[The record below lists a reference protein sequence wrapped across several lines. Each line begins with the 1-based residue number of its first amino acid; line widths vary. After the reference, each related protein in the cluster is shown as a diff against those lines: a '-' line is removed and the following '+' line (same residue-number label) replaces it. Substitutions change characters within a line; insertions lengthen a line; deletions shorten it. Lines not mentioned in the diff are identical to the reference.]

1 MASKFSTKD
10 AFPELWG
17 GIECT
22 LNRVRNRFHSQLA
35 LSGHLGRPEDLDLIA
50 QLGIRTLRYPVLWEM
65 VAPQGL
71 SSPDWSWTDQR
82 LARLQ
87 VLGIEPIVGL
97 MHHGSGP
104 LYTSLI
110 DPAFPDKLARYALMV
125 ARRYPWVK
133 YFTPVNEPLT
143 TARFSAL
150 YGHWY
155 PHLKDD
161 RAFVQALLQQCRG
174 IVLAMRAIRQVIPHA
189 RLVMTEDLGCTF
201 ASPVLQYQAD
211 FENHRRWLSF
221 DLLFGRLGSDHP
233 LLPWL
238 HQNGATPEQ
247 IRFFTEQPTPPDIL
261 GINYY
266 VTSDR
271 YLDDRLQLYP
281 PFLHGGNGR
290 QRYVDVE
297 AVRVCPAGIAGHEGI
312 LRSAWLRYRQCM
324 ALTEVHLGCSREEQL
339 RWLYEAWR
347 AVLQLRREGADIC
360 AVTAWALLGSV
371 DWNTLCTRGKGLYEP
386 GAFDVRGD
394 APRPTAIAKALTGL
408 GRQGELRDPSVQVP
422 GWWRRPE
429 RFLGALRP
437 PDSQLPVFEEANGC
451 GGVLIIGRTGTLG
464 QAFARLCQL
473 RGLTYHLLSRNE
485 MDIASPESVAGALRR
500 FRPGSVVNC
509 AGFVRIDEAEAQ
521 SASCFRENTAGP
533 ALLASECGRHGV
545 PFLTFSSD
553 MVFDG
558 RKGAAYTE
566 GDPVSPLNIYGKSK
580 AEAERQV
587 LELNPGA
594 LVVRTAA
601 FFGPWDDHN
610 FVTVTLRRLSRGEK
624 VEVARDLFVSPTYL
638 PDLVNACLDL
648 MIDGEQGLWHLGNAG
663 SVSWAEFAH
672 YCAGIA
678 GLDATGIVS
687 RTSASLGYLAK
698 RPAFL
703 ELSSERGLMLPSLED
718 AVQRFM
724 TDLPQVD
731 RYDSG

>member
-1 MASKFSTKD
+1 MAKECLHNGP
-10 AFPELWG
+10 FPELWG

-22 LNRVRNRFHSQLA
+22 LNRVGNRFQSQLA
-35 LSGHLGRPEDLDLIA
+35 LSGHLERPDDLDLIA
-50 QLGIRTLRYPVLWEM
+50 QLGIRSLRYPVLWEM

-71 SSPDWSWTDQR
+71 SSPDWSWADQQ

-87 VLGIEPIVGL
+87 ALEIEPIVGL
-97 MHHGSGP
+97 IHHGSGP

-110 DPAFPDKLARYALMV
+110 DPAFSDKLARYALLV
-125 ARRYPWVK
+125 ARRYPWMK
-133 YFTPVNEPLT
+133 FFTPVNEPLT

-155 PHLKDD
+155 PHLRDD

-174 IVLAMRAIRQVIPHA
+174 IVLAMQAIRQVIPHA

-201 ASPVLQYQAD
+201 ATPLLQYQAD
-211 FENHRRWLSF
+211 FENQRRWLSF
-221 DLLFGRLGSDHP
+221 DILFGRVDADHP
-233 LLPWL
+233 LWL
-238 HQNGATPEQ
+238 WLCQNGATPEQ
-247 IRFFTEQPTPPDIL
+247 ISFFTEHPTPPDII

-281 PFLHGGNGR
+281 SVLHGGNGR
-290 QRYVDVE
+290 QHYVDVE
-297 AVRVCPAGIAGHEGI
+297 AVRVRPEGIAGHEEI
-312 LRSAWLRYRQCM
+312 LRSAWLRYGQRM
-324 ALTEVHLGCSREEQL
+324 ALTEVHLGSSREEQL
-339 RWLYEAWR
+339 RWFYEAWR

-360 AVTAWALLGSV
+360 AVTAWALLGSF
-371 DWNTLCTRGKGLYEP
+371 DWNTLCTQGEGLYEP

-408 GRQGELRDPSVQVP
+408 GRQGELRDPSVEVP

-429 RFLGALRP
+429 RFRGLLRP
-437 PDSQLPVFEEANGC
+437 ADCQLPVFEEADGC
-451 GGVLIIGRTGTLG
+451 GGVLIVGRTGTLG
-464 QAFARLCQL
+464 QAFSRLCQL
-473 RGLTYHLLSRNE
+473 RGLTYHLLSRSE
-485 MDIASPESVAGALRR
+485 LDICSPESVAGALRR
-500 FRPGSVVNC
+500 FRPRSVINC

-521 SASCFRENTAGP
+521 SASCFRENTTGP
-533 ALLASECGRHGV
+533 ALLATECARHGV

-558 RKGAAYTE
+558 DKGAAYTE
-566 GDPVSPLNIYGKSK
+566 RDQVAPLNIYGKSK
-580 AEAERQV
+580 AEAERRV

-594 LVVRTAA
+594 LVIRTAA

-624 VEVARDLFVSPTYL
+624 VEVAEDLFISPTYL

-648 MIDGEQGLWHLGNAG
+648 IIDGERGLWHLANTG
-663 SVSWAEFAH
+663 SVSWAELAH

-687 RTSASLGYLAK
+687 RPSASFGYLAK

-703 ELSSERGLMLPSLED
+703 ELSSVHGVMLPSLED

-724 TDLPQVD
+724 RDFPEL
-731 RYDSG
+731 